1 MGRGGGSGGVGEEG
15 VVGLGRRELLRF
27 VDSMCV
33 DMCVER
39 VGFLSMQKESSGE
52 ESSGEVRG
60 GEFWGGEESSEG
72 GEFWGGQGRRVLGRS
87 GEESSGEVRGC
98 QVRRGCFCCPQNLAK
113 VKEVEDMQ
121 SSQQWPTLTNEERRA
136 VSIGRG
142 REGWVRRGRK
152 GWVRRGREGMGE
164 EGEGGGGE
172 EGGVG
177 G

>member
-39 VGFLSMQKESSGE
+39 VGFLSMQKES
-52 ESSGEVRG
+52 
-60 GEFWGGEESSEG
+60 
-72 GEFWGGQGRRVLGRS
+72 S

-152 GWVRRGREGMGE
+152 GWVRRGREGRGE
-164 EGEGGGGE
+164 EGEGGDG
-172 EGGVG
+172 
-177 G
+177 